1 MIGITRFLLA
11 ERGAAL
17 TLAMALAIGVAYAV
31 HLLGVDFI
39 QGTAL
44 FWIRPRGFM
53 GGQIDMS
60 SVVSAY
66 YWFIQDGWRWPL
78 MRIPQANWP
87 DGSNVF
93 ALDAAPLVALLGK
106 LVRDASGW
114 QVNLYPAWFVAAF
127 ALPGVMLAAVLR
139 AWGQRSLL
147 AGIMAGVMGALAP
160 MVHLRFGHVAQMAI
174 WLVVAALA
182 MYAARDMRGRQGWL
196 LGLTL
201 LAGCVNLYLFVMV
214 AAAAGAAILQA
225 VADRR
230 IGLARFLVLAICLPL
245 CGLLPV
251 WAFGLLDMPN
261 LTSTEIDFGFFSANL
276 GTILWPQVSAVG
288 RWTGLSWLSGGPLD
302 GTDGQYE
309 GYAYLGLGGVL
320 LVLVALARE
329 WRAVPGILRRH
340 WALALALGALLAWA
354 LSNEVYLGEV
364 MLLRVPLPQ
373 VLLDTVLAWFRSS
386 GRFVWPLA
394 WLVLAW
400 GIAGTLRARP
410 GVAVATCALA
420 LALQWA
426 DLGIWRERLQA
437 LVTSPPASV
446 FGDEA
451 AHDAVAREVAARGL
465 VSVVPSFFCSSSR
478 DNYEGVFNTAA
489 AEVQVM
495 AARANA
501 RMRWTMTAR
510 GTPDCASAA
519 TGDLRTITGDGVLIV
534 LADPARTDRTAE
546 ARRELACRDFPL
558 GTICVARP

>member
-1 MIGITRFLLA
+1 VSGFTHFLLA

-17 TLAMALAIGVAYAV
+17 TLAVALAIGIAYAM
-31 HLLGVDFI
+31 HLLGADFI

-93 ALDAAPLVALLGK
+93 ALDAAPLVALAGK

-127 ALPGVMLAAVLR
+127 ALPGVMLAGLLR

-147 AGIMAGVMGALAP
+147 AGIVAGVMGALAP

-182 MYAARDMRGRQGWL
+182 LYSARDMRGRLGGL
-196 LGLTL
+196 LGLAL

-214 AAAAGAAILQA
+214 AAVAGAAILQA

-230 IGLARFLVLAICLPL
+230 IGIGRFLVLALCVPL

-288 RWTGLSWLSGGPLD
+288 RWSGMSWLAGGPLD

-309 GYAYLGLGGVL
+309 GYSYLGLGGVL
-320 LVLVALARE
+320 LALVSVARE
-329 WRAVPGILRRH
+329 WRAVPGLLKRH
-340 WALALALGALLAWA
+340 WALATALCVLLAWA
-354 LSNEVYLGEV
+354 LSNEVYLGKV
-364 MLLRVPLPQ
+364 MLLRVPLPEA
-373 VLLDTVLAWFRSS
+373 LLETVLAWFRSS

-410 GVAVATCALA
+410 AVAVPICAMA
-420 LALQWA
+420 MALQWT

-437 LVTSPPASV
+437 LVTRPPESV
-446 FGDEA
+446 FGDESA
-451 AHDAVAREVAARGL
+451 RNAVAREVAARRL

-478 DNYEGVFNTAA
+478 DNYEGVFNIAA

-510 GTPDCASAA
+510 GTPDCEAAA
-519 TGDLRTITGDGVLIV
+519 TEDLVELANSGVLVV
-534 LADPARTDRTAE
+534 LADPARSDRTEE
-546 ARRELACRDFPL
+546 ARGVLACRDFSL
-558 GTICVARP
+558 GVICATRH